1 MGLDLHP
8 EMPSMCQDDRVPTV
22 TVRSRAPHTAMVEYI
37 SSSPRRYK
45 VGFVE
50 CGRNDY
56 TADTIVVVAY
66 LLNTNGT
73 LGFLRPVLPCK

>member
-8 EMPSMCQDDRVPTV
+8 ERPSRCQGDCVLTV
-22 TVRSRAPHTAMVEYI
+22 TVRSGAPHIAMVEFI
-37 SSSPRRYK
+37 SRSPRGRM
-45 VGFVE
+45 VDFVE

-56 TADTIVVVAY
+56 NADTMVVVAY

-73 LGFLRPVLPCK
+73 LGFLRPVLP